1 VFNRLLIIMFALFFA
16 GQTITAAFDS
26 HLSHQET
33 DGSQN
38 ISHRSLDSS
47 HQSHQEGA
55 LIATNNNAA
64 DNDEQDPFDC
74 HHCCHCHAP
83 TGVYIANDA
92 ASSLIHKSNDN
103 ILTRKTALLSLWIT
117 PEHRPPIV

>member
-1 VFNRLLIIMFALFFA
+1 MFALLFA
-16 GQTITAAFDS
+16 GQTIAAAFDS
-26 HLSHQET
+26 HRSHQET

-47 HQSHQEGA
+47 HQSHQKGA
-55 LIATNNNAA
+55 LTATNNVT
-64 DNDEQDPFDC
+64 DNVEQDPFDC

-83 TGVYIANDA
+83 TAVYIASDE
-92 ASSLIHKSNDN
+92 ASSVIHKSNDD
-103 ILTRKTALLSLWIT
+103 ILTRKIALLSLWIT

>member
-1 VFNRLLIIMFALFFA
+1 VFNRLLIIIFALLFA
-16 GQTITAAFDS
+16 GQTIAAAFDS
-26 HLSHQET
+26 HRSHQEI
-33 DGSQN
+33 DGSQY

-55 LIATNNNAA
+55 LTATNNAA
-64 DNDEQDPFDC
+64 DNAEQDPFDC

-83 TGVYIANDA
+83 TGVYIASDA
-92 ASSLIHKSNDN
+92 ASSVIHKTNDN
-103 ILTRKTALLSLWIT
+103 ILTRKIALLSFWIT

>member
-1 VFNRLLIIMFALFFA
+1 VFNRLLIIIFALLFA
-16 GQTITAAFDS
+16 GQTIAAAFDS
-26 HLSHQET
+26 HRSHQEI

-55 LIATNNNAA
+55 LAATDNA
-64 DNDEQDPFDC
+64 EQDPFDC

-83 TGVYIANDA
+83 TGVYIASDA
-92 ASSLIHKSNDN
+92 APSVIHKTNDN
-103 ILTRKTALLSLWIT
+103 ILTRKIALLLFWIT